1 MQCRGLAGRKIQ
13 PDDLA
18 TIIFSSGSSGVPK
31 GVMLSHYNILSNIQ
45 SLLSIFRVEPGDHL
59 CGILPFFHSF
69 GYTATLWLPMIARA
83 GVTFVPNP
91 LDARLVA
98 ETIKANRSTLLFA
111 TPTFLTHYTRR
122 AEPDE
127 LRSLRFIFTGAEKLR
142 QSIADD
148 FEKKFGI
155 RPMEGYGTT
164 ELSPIV
170 SINLPDVTCGGLTQ
184 VAGKLGTIGHPAPG
198 IAARVIDI
206 DTGKPLSFGQQGLLC
221 IKGPNVMRG
230 YLGLPEKTSQVL
242 QNGWYNTGDIATI
255 DEDGFVTITDRL
267 SRFSKIG
274 GEMVGH
280 LAVEDICMRDLGT
293 GDQLVAVTSVP
304 DPKKGEELVVLYV
317 AGRVDGDLLHRK
329 VSESSLPNLCKPKRD
344 RFLPVEAIPTLGS
357 GKLDVMKLKQ
367 LAMAAIDKTDPGVRA

>member
-1 MQCRGLAGRKIQ
+1 
-13 PDDLA
+13 
-18 TIIFSSGSSGVPK
+18 
-31 GVMLSHYNILSNIQ
+31 
-45 SLLSIFRVEPGDHL
+45 
-59 CGILPFFHSF
+59 
-69 GYTATLWLPMIARA
+69 
-83 GVTFVPNP
+83 
-91 LDARLVA
+91 VA

-142 QSIADD
+142 QFIADD

-230 YLGLPEKTSQVL
+230 YLDQPEKTSQVL

-304 DPKKGEELVVLYV
+304 DLKKGEELVVLYV

-329 VSESSLPNLCKPKRD
+329 VSESNLPNLCKPKRD